1 MDWYPHHIID
11 YRRDTLHL
19 STLEHGAYR
28 LLIDA
33 YMELGELPDS
43 DPALAKIT
51 GMHLQQWTDIAPTI
65 RAFFRP
71 ANGHL
76 THKRCD
82 AELVKQAEWR
92 AANNARQTAR
102 RLRRKGLHLV
112 TRD

>member
-1 MDWYPHHIID
+1 MDWYPHHIVD

-19 STLEHGAYR
+19 TTLEHGAYR

-33 YMELGELPDS
+33 YMELGKLPDN
-43 DPALAKIT
+43 DPALARII
-51 GMHLQQWTDIAPTI
+51 GMHPREWKAIAPTI
-65 RAFFRP
+65 RAFFQP

-82 AELVKQAEWR
+82 RELHKQAEWR
-92 AANNARQTAR
+92 AANNARQAAR
-102 RLRRKGLHLV
+102 RMRRQGLHLV